1 MYSGLKVSLGKSI
14 IFASSKV
21 TNRRKDKIDV
31 VHNKSGQV

>member
-21 TNRRKDKIDV
+21 TNRQKDK
-31 VHNKSGQV
+31 NWRGSQ